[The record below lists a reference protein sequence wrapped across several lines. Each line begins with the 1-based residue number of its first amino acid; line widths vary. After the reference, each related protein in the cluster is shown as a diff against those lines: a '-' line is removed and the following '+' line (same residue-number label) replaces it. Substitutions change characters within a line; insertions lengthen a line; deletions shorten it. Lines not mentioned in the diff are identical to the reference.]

1 MVNSRESVPE
11 RHRPRH
17 CGARPGA
24 AARGPP
30 NPFRGLATAMLALA
44 VCAGG
49 PAEAAERLDRQR
61 PHYEF
66 SAGGETRE
74 PGATARV
81 EIDAAIPLRPDAAP
95 GSALFLQPGLV
106 LSRGPEERSLY
117 GGSLGIVYR
126 FEGAGGIVGVNAFH
140 DLNRISGP
148 GRAMTHR
155 QASLGADYQ
164 SGRSRIGANW
174 YITW

>member
-44 VCAGG
+44 VCAGRSCRSG
-49 PAEAAERLDRQR
+49 RTARPATAPLRILGRRRDTGAWRHRPRRDRCGDPSPAGRRTGQR
-61 PHYEF
+61 PL
-66 SAGGETRE
+66 S
-74 PGATARV
+74 PARSSSFH
-81 EIDAAIPLRPDAAP
+81 
-95 GSALFLQPGLV
+95 G
-106 LSRGPEERSLY
+106 GPEERSLY

-164 SGRSRIGANW
+164 SGRSRIGRELG
-174 YITW
+174 T